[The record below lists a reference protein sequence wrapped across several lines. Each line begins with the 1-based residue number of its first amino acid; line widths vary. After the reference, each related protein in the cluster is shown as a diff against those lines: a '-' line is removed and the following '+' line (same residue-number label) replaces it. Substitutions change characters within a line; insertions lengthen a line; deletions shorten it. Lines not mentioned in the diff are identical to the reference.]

1 MVAGAAVSLAAPR
14 PLLVLVGPTGSGKSD
29 GAHRVALV
37 RGGEIVS
44 ADAFAV
50 YRGFDIGTAKPG
62 RRERSEVPYHL
73 IDVADPDETF
83 SAGRWAS
90 EARQAIEEIGRR
102 GRLPIVCGGSGF
114 YVEALLKGLPPGS
127 PADPTRRAGLAGWGN
142 ANPSAARRF
151 LEINDPVSAARIP
164 PSNLRYVLR
173 AIEIVLE
180 TGAPASARTRSGGGL
195 SERWRVIQLG
205 LRPSREDLY
214 ARIAARVRQ
223 MLNAGWDAEVRRL
236 LASGVSPDANG
247 FAAIGYREVA
257 EWVSGRSNREETE
270 RKIVAATRALSKRQR
285 TWFGRDRGVEWV
297 RPGEAVAIALERL
310 GGGQTGRE
318 ADDHE

>member
-1 MVAGAAVSLAAPR
+1 MSVARP
-14 PLLVLVGPTGSGKSD
+14 PLLFILGPTGAGKSAA
-29 GAHRVALV
+29 AHEIALA

-62 RRERSEVPYHL
+62 PRERGEVSYHL

-83 SAGRWAS
+83 SAGRWAT
-90 EARQAIEEIGRR
+90 EARQVIEEIGRR

-114 YVEALLKGLPPGS
+114 YVEALVQGLPPG
-127 PADPTRRAGLAGWGN
+127 PAVDPGRRAGLAAWGK
-142 ANPSAARRF
+142 ANPGAALRL
-151 LEINDPVSAARIP
+151 LEINDPVSAARIAP
-164 PSNLRYVLR
+164 ANLRYILR
-173 AIEIVLE
+173 AIEIVIE
-180 TGAPASARTRSGGGL
+180 TGAPASARARPGGGL
-195 SERWRVIQLG
+195 LKRWRLIQLG
-205 LRPSREDLY
+205 LRLSREDLY

-223 MLNAGWDAEVRRL
+223 MIDAGWDAEVRRL

-270 RKIVAATRALSKRQR
+270 RKIVAATRALSRRQR
-285 TWFGRDRGVEWV
+285 TWFAREPGVEWV
-297 RPGEAVAIALERL
+297 LPGEAVSIALERL
-310 GGGQTGRE
+310 GEGRRGRE

>member
-1 MVAGAAVSLAAPR
+1 VKTGDALPPILFV
-14 PLLVLVGPTGSGKSD
+14 VGPTGSGKSAV
-29 GAHRVALV
+29 AHQIALE

-50 YRGFDIGTAKPG
+50 YRGFNIGTAKPG
-62 RRERSEVPYHL
+62 RQEQSEVRYHL

-83 SAGRWAS
+83 SAGRWAA
-90 EARQAIEEIGRR
+90 EARQAIEEIGPR

-114 YVEALLKGLPPGS
+114 YVEALLKGLPPGAA
-127 PADPTRRAGLAGWGN
+127 ADPGRRARLAAWGK
-142 ANPSAARRF
+142 ADPDSARRF
-151 LEINDPVSAARIP
+151 LKINDAFSAGKIP
-164 PSNLRYVLR
+164 PSNLRFVLR

-180 TGAPASARTRSGGGL
+180 TGAPASARTRPGGGL
-195 SERWRVIQLG
+195 LEGWRVIQLG

-223 MLNAGWDAEVRRL
+223 MLDGGWDSEVRRL

-257 EWVSGRSNREETE
+257 EWVSGRSSREETE
-270 RKIVAATRALSKRQR
+270 RKIVSATRALSKRQR
-285 TWFGRDRGVEWV
+285 TWFARDSGVEWV
-297 RPGEAVAIALERL
+297 EPGEAVRVALVRL
-310 GGGQTGRE
+310 GQAQTGRE
-318 ADDHE
+318 ADDNE